1 MEAMTIPSLD
11 DLLDR
16 VHVVA
21 LPMRVRFRGIMVREV
36 ALIDGPAGWG
46 EIGAFLEYGPLE
58 AGAWLASGIE
68 EAYREPPSPL
78 RDRIPINATVPAI
91 PALEPPKVLAR
102 FPGVGT
108 AKVKV

>member
-46 EIGAFLEYGPLE
+46 EFGSFVEDEPPE
-58 AGAWLASGIE
+58 AAHWLAAGIE
-68 EAYREPPSPL
+68 SAYGARPSVV
-78 RDRIPINATVPAI
+78 RGVVPINATVPAV
-91 PALEPPKVLAR
+91 PVDKVPEVLAR
-102 FPGVGT
+102 F
-108 AKVKV
+108 